1 MARKQYRVEIKYDWC
16 KSCGICFNVC
26 PTKTIVGG
34 DLGEPVVPDHSTCTG
49 CLVCE
54 NLCPDFAINIVEVK
68 PEGTE
73 KQEKASVE
81 NA

>member
-34 DLGEPVVPDHSTCTG
+34 DLGEPVVQITVH
-49 CLVCE
+49 VQ
-54 NLCPDFAINIVEVK
+54 VV
-68 PEGTE
+68 
-73 KQEKASVE
+73 
-81 NA
+81 